1 MTLVLDEWTHQMEG
15 QPLKTEVKWVPGI
28 YNIYPRCSMYG
39 IFTYIWLIFMIHGVY
54 IYIYI
59 ELSTK
64 FRMLQGDS
72 PISTCLDFPKKVR
85 LCTDSPLCSS
95 GMPRLFLRRPGRC
108 SVRLS
113 SRVPQI
119 FSFSKIGCGQ
129 EGHGRKRST

>member
-1 MTLVLDEWTHQMEG
+1 M
-15 QPLKTEVKWVPGI
+15 
-28 YNIYPRCSMYG
+28 
-39 IFTYIWLIFMIHGVY
+39 VY

-95 GMPRLFLRRPGRC
+95 GMPRLFFATPREVLRQTEFP
-108 SVRLS
+108 SSADFFVFENRLWARRAWKEKIDIEVWVCNTFFFKGVCLVEREKMVS
-113 SRVPQI
+113 SLTKFFCR
-119 FSFSKIGCGQ
+119 
-129 EGHGRKRST
+129 